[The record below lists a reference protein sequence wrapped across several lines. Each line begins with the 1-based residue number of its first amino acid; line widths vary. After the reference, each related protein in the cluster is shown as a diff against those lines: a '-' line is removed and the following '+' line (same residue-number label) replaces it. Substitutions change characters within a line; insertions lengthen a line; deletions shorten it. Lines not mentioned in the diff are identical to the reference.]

1 MRSVDECSDVD
12 SPLPMNL
19 VTLNRLSMN
28 GRESF
33 LISSDVRTNS
43 PNVMNYMNNSTNNGG
58 SGNIVAR
65 GSKPAPMKYT
75 PQQRVELLA
84 AKSASVEHKKRLL
97 DLLKEHRDE
106 IEKRVNHDGV
116 DINDPTSSVRIARRH
131 QQLAPAQ

>member
-33 LISSDVRTNS
+33 LISNDVRTNS
-43 PNVMNYMNNSTNNGG
+43 PNVMGYMNNSTSNGG

-65 GSKPAPMKYT
+65 GSKPTPMKYT
-75 PQQRVELLA
+75 PQQRAELLA